1 MIRKSHP
8 NVILDTESNEVK
20 ILTRQLADSLTPAN
34 SPNDSN
40 NIEQELLDVLRGH
53 RVVSKNARRTEKK
66 SELSQNNFESKQF
79 DRTKKRTPP
88 TTNVDVEKTTDAF
101 S

>member
-66 SELSQNNFESKQF
+66 SELSHESKQF